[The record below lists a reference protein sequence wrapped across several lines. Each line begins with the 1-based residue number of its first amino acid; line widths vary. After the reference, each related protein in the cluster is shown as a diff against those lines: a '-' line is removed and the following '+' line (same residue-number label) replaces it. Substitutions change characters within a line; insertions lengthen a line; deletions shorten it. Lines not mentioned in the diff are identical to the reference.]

1 MTSGRASAFDSVQ
14 RDRNPLRT
22 RPQHPPRR
30 LATSVAH
37 VAIPNLPRRSA
48 DPRDEVFY
56 SDPYRWYTEIH
67 DSGATTFYWEDY
79 GFWCVAGFDDV
90 HSVLR
95 DRRFGRAPGLPDRT
109 ERIANW
115 WETERWSLLAID
127 PPEHTQLRGLVNRA
141 FLSRRIEQLRPRI
154 RELADDLIDRFEA
167 DGRVDLL
174 PRYAAP
180 LPAIVIAEMIG
191 LPADMA
197 PQLLAWSNSMVKM
210 YMFGVDEA
218 VEAEADRAAEEFVA
232 YLTDVLAERR
242 DHPQPDLLTHMLDAE
257 IDGERLSDPEV
268 IATTILL
275 LNAGHEA
282 TVHTTGNA
290 VATILRSGFDPSEL
304 FAGDDQAEATVEE
317 CLRFDAPLHLFTRYA
332 LDDVE
337 LDGLQLRRGDQ
348 IGVLLGAAN
357 RDPRR
362 FERPDTFDPWRTDG
376 GNVSFGAGIHF
387 CIGAPLARLELMTS
401 LRRLFERLPTIRL
414 AEEPSYRDIF
424 HFHGLGS
431 VDVSWD
437 TNARVQA
444 VGRARRPSG

>member
-1 MTSGRASAFDSVQ
+1 MV
-14 RDRNPLRT
+14 
-22 RPQHPPRR
+22 
-30 LATSVAH
+30 ATTFPH
-37 VAIPNLPRRSA
+37 RSA
-48 DPRDEVFY
+48 DPRDPSFY
-56 SDPYRWYTEIH
+56 ADPYRWYTELH
-67 DSGATTFYWEDY
+67 TSEATTFFWEQY
-79 GFWCVAGFDDV
+79 GFWCVAGFDDANAL
-90 HSVLR
+90 LR
-95 DRRFGRAPGLPDRT
+95 DKRFGRAPGLPERT

-154 RELADDLIDRFEA
+154 RELAAELIDRFEGDA
-167 DGRVDLL
+167 SVDLL

-191 LPADMA
+191 LPGDMA

-218 VEAEADRAAEEFVA
+218 VETEADRAAAEFVV

-242 DHPQPDLLTHMLDAE
+242 ADPQPDLLSHMLDAE
-257 IDGERLSDPEV
+257 IDGARLSDAEV

-290 VATILRSGFDPSEL
+290 VATILRSGGDPAVL
-304 FAGDDQAEATVEE
+304 FASDEQAEATVEE

-337 LDGLQLRRGDQ
+337 LDSGLRLRRGEQ
-348 IGVLLGAAN
+348 IGIMLGAAN

-362 FERPDTFDPWRTDG
+362 FERPDVFDPFRTDG

-387 CIGAPLARLELMTS
+387 CIGAPLARLELATS
-401 LRRLFERLPTIRL
+401 LRLLFERLPALRL
-414 AEEPSYRDIF
+414 VDEPQYRDIF
-424 HFHGLGS
+424 HFHGL
-431 VDVSWD
+431 D
-437 TNARVQA
+437 A
-444 VGRARRPSG
+444 VTVTW